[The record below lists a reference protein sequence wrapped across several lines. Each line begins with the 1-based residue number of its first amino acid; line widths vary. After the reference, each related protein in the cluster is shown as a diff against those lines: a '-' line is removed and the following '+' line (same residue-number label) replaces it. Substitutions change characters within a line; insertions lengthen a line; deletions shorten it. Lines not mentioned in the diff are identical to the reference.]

1 MSSAHTILHRLKWT
15 VGLLAVVL
23 NVFIYFYPNLLN
35 APGQCNWHNF
45 EDTKPSLSSK
55 YTVLNELPLSDSAKE
70 LLLLNFPSLRPEKTA
85 ESSAFDP
92 DTSKVRDIHMLTFGD
107 PQINGNW
114 KLTKYIK
121 RLDNYGNDYYLGH
134 IYNTMKHRLQPS
146 HVAVMGDLFSSQWI
160 YDSEFYNR
168 TYRFVERLFPRPL
181 EYKQNAIETHQKHE
195 DYDWVRFL
203 EDENAMD
210 PLHRFNS
217 RVYNDVYDWF
227 KPYNDQSPDFEN
239 PLFINLTGNH
249 DIGYSG
255 DATWQHMARFH
266 HLFGQNNYVINYNKG
281 TPEEWRLVVLDS
293 LTMEGPALQQEFL
306 DFTWSF
312 IENLQKYENPNF
324 NGSTILFTHIP
335 FFKREGLCADGP
347 EHRYYVNNEREPFKN
362 GLLRSQNHLSYE
374 TSQKVLDIVFPN
386 ADKQGII
393 LTGHDHVGC
402 DTWLNYKP
410 KTGELAEQNELA
422 EQKGEWVAET
432 QKDETTRASIREIVV
447 RSMMGDFEGQTGI
460 LTGHFNYNTSAWQF
474 EFTYCSFVIQHWWWA
489 AKVTLLLSVLL
500 SSFGIFYGF

>member
-1 MSSAHTILHRLKWT
+1 MSLHRLKWT
-15 VGLLAVVL
+15 VGVIAVIL
-23 NVFIYFYPNLLN
+23 NFFIYFYPNILN
-35 APGQCNWHNF
+35 SSTQCNWHQF
-45 EDTKPSLSSK
+45 EEDTKLTSK
-55 YTVLNELPLSDSAKE
+55 YPLFNDLPISDHTKQ
-70 LLLLNFPSLRPEKTA
+70 LLLLNFPSLRTQKTF
-85 ESSAFDP
+85 SDL
-92 DTSKVRDIHMLTFGD
+92 KDIHLLAFGD

-134 IYNTMKHRLQPS
+134 IYNTMKNRLEPS

-168 TYRFVERLFPRPL
+168 TYRFVERLFPRPI
-181 EYKQNAIETHQKHE
+181 EFKRNAIETHQKHQ
-195 DYDWVRFL
+195 DYDWNKYL
-203 EDENAMD
+203 EDEVAMD
-210 PLHRFNS
+210 PLDRFNS

-227 KPYNDQSPDFEN
+227 KPFNGQSPDYQN

-324 NGSTILFTHIP
+324 SGSTILFTHIP

-347 EHRYYVNNEREPFKN
+347 EHRYYVNNENEPYKN

-402 DTWLNYKP
+402 DTWLNYHS
-410 KTGELAEQNELA
+410 KTQEDGTGG
-422 EQKGEWVAET
+422 GEWVAERE
-432 QKDETTRASIREIVV
+432 KNESNRASIREIVV

-460 LTGHFNYNTSAWQF
+460 LTGHFNDSTKAWQF

-489 AKVTLLLSVLL
+489 AKVTLLVSVML
-500 SSFGIFYGF
+500 SSVGVFYGF